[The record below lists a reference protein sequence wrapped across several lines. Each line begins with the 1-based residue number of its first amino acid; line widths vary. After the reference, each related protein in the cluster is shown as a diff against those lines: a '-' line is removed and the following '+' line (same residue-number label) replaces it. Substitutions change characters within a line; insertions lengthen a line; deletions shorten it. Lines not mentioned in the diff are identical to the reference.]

1 MQLTTKKGYLT
12 LFYGHMHVNKVLNPA
27 SVCLYKQI
35 LLIILNKD
43 KESEI
48 LDFSL
53 QSNVSNKVSEYN
65 MQEEQE

>member
-1 MQLTTKKGYLT
+1 
-12 LFYGHMHVNKVLNPA
+12 MHVNKVLNPA